1 MNRPTSFLF
10 KSPVGRSTGSAA
22 KTTRGVSDYLR
33 AHDKMA
39 ALLPAAARL
48 ATLQKDCAAILPA
61 LFDVCSVMQ
70 FDAGQLVLASPN
82 AAMASKAKQQL
93 PKLQESLLQRGWQV
107 NAIKIKVQVRRPEE
121 KPVPQKRIALPP
133 QAISALAELRNT
145 LEDSPQNEALK
156 SALESLLQRHRNRR

>member
-10 KSPVGRSTGSAA
+10 KSPVGRSSGSAS
-22 KTTRGVSDYLR
+22 KVTRGVTDYLR
-33 AHDKMA
+33 THDKMA

-48 ATLQKDCAAILPA
+48 ATLQKDCAAVLPA

-70 FDAGQLVLASPN
+70 FDAGQLTLSAPN

-93 PKLQESLLQRGWQV
+93 PKLQEALLQRGWQV
-107 NAIKIKVQVRRPEE
+107 NAIKIKVQVRKPLE
-121 KPVPQKRIALPP
+121 KTLPQKQIALPP

-145 LEDSPQNEALK
+145 LEDSPQNASLK
-156 SALESLLQRHRNRR
+156 SALEAMLQRHRNRR